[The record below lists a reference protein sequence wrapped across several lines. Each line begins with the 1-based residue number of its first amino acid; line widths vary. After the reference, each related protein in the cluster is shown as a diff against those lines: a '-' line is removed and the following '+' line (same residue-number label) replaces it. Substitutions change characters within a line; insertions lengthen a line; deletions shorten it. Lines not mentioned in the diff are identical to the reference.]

1 MPKSDRSSGE
11 LPSDDLLLAA
21 IDRAERHR
29 RNEERGVLLAT
40 IKEHLDIPHNSWT
53 TRLLRPRL
61 EALEA
66 TGVVEQTRRHG
77 LNLWG
82 LTGRGRELVDALRS
96 AGKLG
101 ELPESPQHR
110 HWQEART
117 AAGERM
123 SEFRDDL
130 RAALN
135 DTTGL
140 LADDCK
146 PPSNAWL
153 EAGEQLSLA
162 CDRVGSAIHCLSEW
176 PEPDDAEADV
186 APPGLEGRRN
196 ARLWD
201 RS

>member
-11 LPSDDLLLAA
+11 LPSDELLLAA

-40 IKEHLDIPHNSWT
+40 IKEHVDIPNNSWT

-96 AGKLG
+96 SGKLG
-101 ELPESPQHR
+101 DLPESPQHR
-110 HWQEART
+110 QWREAR
-117 AAGERM
+117 AAADERI
-123 SEFRDDL
+123 EQLRDDVL
-130 RAALN
+130 NTLAEATTLVGDSRAAS
-135 DTTGL
+135 D
-140 LADDCK
+140 
-146 PPSNAWL
+146 AWF
-153 EAGEQLSLA
+153 ELSEKLQRA
-162 CDRVGSAIHCLSEW
+162 CWRLGSATHCLYEW
-176 PEPDDAEADV
+176 PEPSDEVADQDDH
-186 APPGLEGRRN
+186 PRRGRRN
-196 ARLWD
+196 DMSWR
-201 RS
+201 